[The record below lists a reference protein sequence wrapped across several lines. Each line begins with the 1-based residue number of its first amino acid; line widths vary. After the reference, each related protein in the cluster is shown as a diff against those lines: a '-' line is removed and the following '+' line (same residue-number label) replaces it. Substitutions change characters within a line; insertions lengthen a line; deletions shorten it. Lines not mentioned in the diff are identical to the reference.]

1 MPSYEKVTQRAGS
14 RQSMSG
20 LTAEEFRALLP
31 HFEHALATTIGRLG
45 WRVYATN
52 TPSDQLSLPQAVRAY
67 RSQYL
72 VESDMG
78 RLKGRPLSLTPMYL
92 ERDDR
97 ATKLI
102 RLLKVGLQVLTLVEC
117 MVCQRLAAART
128 ALAGLSP
135 GNPKRATA
143 RPTIERLLER
153 FQGLTLTI
161 IREGRRRR
169 SHLTR
174 LSRVQRRIL
183 VLLNF
188 PEDIYTRLCPD
199 SHKLP
204 EK

>member
-14 RQSMSG
+14 RQSMTG

-92 ERDDR
+92 ARDDH
-97 ATKLI
+97 ATGLI
-102 RLLKVGLQVLTLVEC
+102 RLWSIGLRVLTLPEFV
-117 MVCQRLAAART
+117 VRQRY
-128 ALAGLSP
+128 
-135 GNPKRATA
+135 
-143 RPTIERLLER
+143 
-153 FQGLTLTI
+153 
-161 IREGRRRR
+161 
-169 SHLTR
+169 HLTPV
-174 LSRVQRRIL
+174 SCVQQSIL
-183 VLLNF
+183 AILDF
-188 PEDIYTRLCPD
+188 PVDIYTRLCRNSRKP
-199 SHKLP
+199 P
-204 EK
+204 